1 MKTKEQILEKIMRRD
16 ARVEKTYTDPHD
28 LASYLAT
35 IEERLEKVEGEEKSF
50 EKCMSPK
57 GNEVCTDGR
66 YTYHEWNEKFSERG
80 CPYCRPY
87 PPSTPTEGETK
98 HRCSTKCRVDCKL
111 RAPTPTPPECEH
123 KHRGLYGECLKCT
136 AKFDDSPTEVKD
148 WEDEFTQNWVGL
160 KITPLVSDE
169 IKSFI
174 RNLLNK

>member
-1 MKTKEQILEKIMRRD
+1 MNKELILEKITKEWKDSDVSPSR
-16 ARVEKTYTDPHD
+16 

-35 IEERLEKVEGEEKSF
+35 LEERLEKKSCCCLSYEKGI
-50 EKCMSPK
+50 CP
-57 GNEVCTDGR
+57 CLC
-66 YTYHEWNEKFSERG
+66 G
-80 CPYCRPY
+80 CHTP
-87 PPSTPTEGETK
+87 TPTEGETK